1 MFENIVAVV
10 WPSSYLILS
19 WFFLNKK
26 EDDSFGSV
34 FYYGGLFQAVSL
46 LGALTWNK
54 ASESIT
60 DFYSLIAL
68 LVVFYFSFYAYSL
81 SYFRKLYHITKKQRT
96 ISKLRIVVV
105 FISLLLL
112 FWIVT
117 LFGKFL
123 HDNNVVES
131 QNLYEYMHEYN
142 TFLEFVANCKEVF
155 SGITKTTF
163 GFLKIGVLQLYEDT
177 DAGDWYIF
185 IQSIKWVYG
194 SVILALVLN
203 IMFNIL
209 GFGNV
214 NITKANEE

>member
-26 EDDSFGSV
+26 EEDSFGSV
-34 FYYGGLFQAVSL
+34 FYYGGLIQAISL
-46 LGALTWNK
+46 FGALTWNK

-60 DFYSLIAL
+60 DFYSLIVL

-81 SYFRKLYHITKKQRT
+81 SYFRKLYHITKKQRI
-96 ISKLRIVVV
+96 ISTLRIVVV
-105 FISLLLL
+105 SISLLLL
-112 FWIVT
+112 FWIVI

-123 HDNNVVES
+123 HDNNAVET
-131 QNLYEYMHEYN
+131 QNLYEYMNEYN
-142 TFLEFVANCKEVF
+142 SFLELIKNCEEAFVGA
-155 SGITKTTF
+155 TKTTI
-163 GFLKIGVLQLYEDT
+163 GFLRIGILQLFEDT
-177 DAGDWYIF
+177 DASDWYIF

-214 NITKANEE
+214 NITKGNEE